1 MLYRLNIHLGKLITH
16 GKWALPRRNEVHFIK
31 KGSYVYK
38 ALSNRTTLRLS
49 CRISFIGHR
58 LNLNN
63 CAELNRLA
71 GLLRLLPSKKVRPAS
86 LSNYSHARCFE
97 DWLSQKSVHALP
109 KDSEESHTIFM
120 TIKDG
125 LSSSFVETIAGFTAG
140 IVSTLCLHPLDL
152 LKTRLQGT

>member
-1 MLYRLNIHLGKLITH
+1 MLYRLNIHLGKLITR
-16 GKWALPRRNEVHFIK
+16 GKWAHPRRNEVHFIK

-71 GLLRLLPSKKVRPAS
+71 GLLRLSPSKKSKTRKFEQL
-86 LSNYSHARCFE
+86 LSCTLFRR
-97 DWLSQKSVHALP
+97 LALP
-109 KDSEESHTIFM
+109 KVRSRAPKRFRRITHDFH
-120 TIKDG
+120 DY
-125 LSSSFVETIAGFTAG
+125 
-140 IVSTLCLHPLDL
+140 
-152 LKTRLQGT
+152 